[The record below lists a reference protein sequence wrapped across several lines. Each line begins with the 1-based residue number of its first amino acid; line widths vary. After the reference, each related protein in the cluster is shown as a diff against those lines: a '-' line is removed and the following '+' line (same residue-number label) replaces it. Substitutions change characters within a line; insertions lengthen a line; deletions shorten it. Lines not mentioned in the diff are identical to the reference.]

1 MGKDTKYRINLF
13 TQIKQ
18 FWEIAGESTDIS
30 ATEIALYFYFLNL
43 NNALAWREW
52 FSIVISEVLTD
63 TKLSEKTYYKAL
75 HNLESMQ
82 LLEHNNG
89 SKNKAGQIK
98 LIDLKAVNF
107 TTLNSSKA
115 VNLTTLKNSKA
126 VNFTDS
132 RRIDGELR
140 GDIHR
145 LKDKKDKKTIL
156 QKENFSFDF
165 YQQQLTDVK
174 AEFEKHGPMTLE
186 PNYANYEKFI
196 AFIKGDNPR
205 QTELKNILSVKEQLS
220 FSQYKTIRQRI
231 NGTGHKLDEILMK
244 IENDPKYTKGK
255 ESLFVIISSWINND
269 SIKTGNA
276 PEPCYSPFDAN
287 KITRELNEKYD
298 FSKPR
303 SKIIITR

>member
-13 TQIKQ
+13 TQVKQ
-18 FWEIAGESTDIS
+18 FWEIAAESNDI
-30 ATEIALYFYFLNL
+30 TVKETGLYFYLLNL
-43 NNALAWREW
+43 NNKLAWKEW
-52 FSIVISEVLTD
+52 FSLSILEALTA
-63 TKLSEKTYYKAL
+63 TKLSEKLYYKTL
-75 HNLESMQ
+75 NRLES
-82 LLEHNNG
+82 LVFIEHRRG
-89 SKNKAGQIK
+89 VKNKAGQIRIIE
-98 LIDLKAVNF
+98 L
-107 TTLNSSKA
+107 KA
-115 VNLTTLKNSKA
+115 VNLTTLNDSKA
-126 VNFTDS
+126 VKTATLNDS
-132 RRIDGELR
+132 KAVKTSENGLLYIDS
-140 GDIHR
+140 
-145 LKDKKDKKTIL
+145 KDKKNKTIY
-156 QKENFSFDF
+156 KENFSFDF

-174 AEFEKHGPMTLE
+174 AEFEKHGPITLE
-186 PNYANYEKFI
+186 PNYANYEKLI
-196 AFIKGDNPR
+196 AFLKGDNPR

-276 PEPCYSPFDAN
+276 PEPCYLPFDAN
-287 KITRELNEKYD
+287 KITREFDEKYD